1 MPMPKAGMPRRVV
14 VIGLGRF
21 GESAA
26 RTLADLGYEVTAID
40 IDERRVAD
48 IADHVTL
55 AAQGDGTDE
64 EMLRSLAVDRS
75 DVGIVGQG
83 NNLEASVLITLVLKR
98 LAVPWVVAKA
108 ETALHGE
115 LLARIGADR
124 IVYPELAAGVRTAH
138 ALTVRNLDDYITLS
152 PTTGVA
158 KMDAPPGSAGA
169 TLGEL
174 CARLGTLTPLL
185 IKRGD
190 SLLLAPAWEERVQPG
205 DELVVVGSDA
215 AIGAFAD
222 AEPLQP

>member
-1 MPMPKAGMPRRVV
+1 MPKAGEPKRVA

-21 GESAA
+21 GESMAL
-26 RTLADLGYEVTAID
+26 TLAELGYEVTAVD
-40 IDERRVAD
+40 IDERRVAE
-48 IADHVTL
+48 IADRVTL

-64 EMLRSLAVDRS
+64 EMLCSLAVDQS

-83 NNLEASVLITLVLKR
+83 KNLEASVLITLVLKR
-98 LAVPWVVAKA
+98 LGVPWVVAKA
-108 ETALHGE
+108 ESALHGE

-124 IVYPELAAGVRTAH
+124 IVFPERDAGVRAAH
-138 ALTVRNLDDYITLS
+138 ALTVRNIDDYITLS
-152 PTTGVA
+152 PTTGLA
-158 KMDAPPGSAGA
+158 KVDAPPGSAGA

-190 SLLLAPAWEERVQPG
+190 ALLLAPAWEERVQPG

-222 AEPLQP
+222 AEPLRP

>member
-1 MPMPKAGMPRRVV
+1 MPKSEASKRVA

-21 GESAA
+21 GESVAI
-26 RTLADLGYEVTAID
+26 TLAEIGYEVTAVD
-40 IDERRVAD
+40 IDERRVAA
-48 IADHVTL
+48 IADRVTL

-64 EMLRSLAVDRS
+64 EVLRSLAVDQS
-75 DVGIVGQG
+75 AVGIVGQG
-83 NNLEASVLITLVLKR
+83 KNLEASVLITLVLKR
-98 LAVPWVVAKA
+98 LGVPWVIAKA

-115 LLARIGADR
+115 LLERIGADR
-124 IVYPELAAGVRTAH
+124 IVYPERAAGIRAAH

-158 KMDAPPGSAGA
+158 KVDAPPGSAGV

-174 CARLGTLTPLL
+174 CARLGTLTPLV

-190 SLLLAPAWEERVQPG
+190 ALLLEPAWEERVQPG
-205 DELVVVGSDA
+205 DELIVVGSDA

-222 AEPLQP
+222 AEPLRS